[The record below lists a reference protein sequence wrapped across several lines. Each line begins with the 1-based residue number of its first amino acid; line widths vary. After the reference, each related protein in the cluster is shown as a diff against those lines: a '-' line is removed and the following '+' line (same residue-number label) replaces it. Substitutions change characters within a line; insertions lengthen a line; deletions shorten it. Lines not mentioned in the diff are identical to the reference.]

1 MPIFPQNQITKVKY
15 MPFRFFCLKLG
26 GSNWTRFAQLRVS
39 LLLLVSGIAL
49 TVMSTVAYEVVRSPN
64 GNFLMELC
72 TTPTTHYSVILNEYK
87 GYVKVYGDGKTV
99 QIVGILIKQ
108 FELVIYFLIFRQ
120 SLFCALIHGH
130 LPWSIIISF

>member
-1 MPIFPQNQITKVKY
+1 ML
-15 MPFRFFCLKLG
+15 FRFCCLKLG

-39 LLLLVSGIAL
+39 LLLLVLGIGLA
-49 TVMSTVAYEVVRSPN
+49 VMSTVAYDLFKSPH
-64 GNFLMELC
+64 GNFIMELC
-72 TTPTTHYSVILNEYK
+72 TTPTTQYSVILNEYK
-87 GYVKVYGDGKTV
+87 GYVKVYGDGITA

-130 LPWSIIISF
+130 LTWSIIISF